1 MTSGDKATL
10 SMPVGTLRRPPK
22 DYVCVSSFA
31 KLWGRVGKMG
41 KSSVGK
47 ISPGFRKKEPP
58 ASLGDLPL
66 L

>member
-10 SMPVGTLRRPPK
+10 SMPCWDLASPTK
-22 DYVCVSSFA
+22 KNVCVSSFA

-41 KSSVGK
+41 KSSVEK